1 MKKNETSSARPAV
14 TSCQF
19 AKLIW
24 ESIENLYIFA
34 CSFLPFDERKPQV
47 ISKLMS
53 ENPQI
58 TWFPHSSFSS
68 VSFPL
73 WKCDKRS
80 HAAFSGFAD
89 FFELLLFMRN
99 LLSTFPSPRIYSNNV
114 CFYSVFVYVFVFVFV
129 FALSLS
135 SSIDLDNHLP
145 ERVVLEQSILINSAC
160 QRPPAIVIINFIRLQ
175 STFFCHSS
183 IQYHLG
189 LSYINCLYF
198 ASAFTLK
205 SSFSVFITTLKGP
218 VHPNSIK

>member
-1 MKKNETSSARPAV
+1 MRHQVRGQQSV
-14 TSCQF
+14 TSCQS

-24 ESIENLYIFA
+24 ESLENLYIFA
-34 CSFLPFDERKPQV
+34 CSFLLFHERKPQV

-89 FFELLLFMRN
+89 FLELLLFMRN
-99 LLSTFPSPRIYSNNV
+99 LFSTYPSPEDIFEQRRLFILSLSM
-114 CFYSVFVYVFVFVFV
+114 F
-129 FALSLS
+129 LSLS

-189 LSYINCLYF
+189 LNYTNCLYF